1 MRNLNSFLENS
12 WMSTYKSS
20 DQMWLSDALN
30 WEKTSILV
38 SSDWSL
44 ASFLF
49 QSSFINQHL
58 AIDHISKLSHLDTM
72 LIKAN
77 SNSNDIQTLYSS
89 VMNDL
94 ILETS
99 TLSLPTM
106 NLLQTEYQESFS
118 TLMLLAP
125 ELSTMISDYA
135 LSYYTNSVINFLPS
149 AVFDSYTNNMNYYF
163 SEGVLHFMMFWLYAW
178 FIVYFFATS
187 LSLKWSTPAGSH
199 FMRFYY
205 YFFSISRETRIQF
218 EAVMQSMLFF
228 LFYWGMTLLTF
239 DDDQDEII
247 EFVDSSFFYMF
258 TIVVLYLIYKH
269 SIHYFAFL
277 EASVSEGRSVNFVTV
292 QFVKDFLATFSLM
305 LRFYILLFRMNVYDT
320 LEDFFDSY
328 YIFIGDF
335 DDDEYLNELFLS
347 IHGTILFT
355 FDNHDDRSFLFED
368 ENDFSADLFYSYY
381 VIWGKFFYFLVYML
395 EEGARLGLALYIT
408 FLIIFEVHAA
418 NCSYKEDNFFA
429 TKKTTL

>member
-135 LSYYTNSVINFLPS
+135 LAYYTNSVINFLPS

-187 LSLKWSTPAGSH
+187 LSLKWSTPVGSH

-429 TKKTTL
+429 AKKTNL

>member
-1 MRNLNSFLENS
+1 
-12 WMSTYKSS
+12 MSTYKAS
-20 DQMWLSDALN
+20 DQMWLSDSLN

-58 AIDHISKLSHLDTM
+58 SVDHVSKLSHLDVT

-77 SNSNDIQTLYSS
+77 SNSTSIQTLYTSF
-89 VMNDL
+89 MDDL
-94 ILETS
+94 ILEIFTF
-99 TLSLPTM
+99 SLPTI
-106 NLLQTEYQESFS
+106 NLLQTEYQEIFS
-118 TLMLLAP
+118 TLILVAP
-125 ELSTMISDYA
+125 ELSLMLSDYVFA
-135 LSYYTNSVINFLPS
+135 YYTNSVINYLPS
-149 AVFDSYTNNMNYYF
+149 AVFDSYTNNLNFYF
-163 SEGVLHFMMFWLYAW
+163 SEGVLHFMMFWFFVW
-178 FIVYFFATS
+178 FVIYFFTTN
-187 LSLKWSTPAGSH
+187 LSLKWSLPAGSH

-258 TIVVLYLIYKH
+258 SIVVLYLIYKH

-368 ENDFSADLFYSYY
+368 ENDFASDLFYSYY
-381 VIWGKFFYFLVYML
+381 VIWGKFFYFLIYML

-418 NCSYKEDNFFA
+418 NCSYREDTFLNI
-429 TKKTTL
+429 KKQKHNE

>member
-1 MRNLNSFLENS
+1 MTNLNSYLENS

-20 DQMWLSDALN
+20 DQMWLSDSLN
-30 WEKTSILV
+30 WEKTLSLV
-38 SSDWSL
+38 SADWSI

-58 AIDHISKLSHLDTM
+58 SLDHISKLSHLDSL

-77 SNSNDIQTLYSS
+77 SNTTDVQLLYSS
-89 VMNDL
+89 NMNDL

-99 TLSLPTM
+99 ILSLPTM
-106 NLLQTEYQESFS
+106 NLLQTEYQEVFS
-118 TLMLLAP
+118 TLTLLAP
-125 ELSTMISDYA
+125 ELSSMLSDYV
-135 LSYYTNSVINFLPS
+135 LTYYTNSVINFLPS

-163 SEGVLHFMMFWLYAW
+163 SDGVLHFMMFWLYIW
-178 FIVYFFATS
+178 FVVYFFTTTVT
-187 LSLKWSTPAGSH
+187 LKWSTSAGSH
-199 FMRFYY
+199 FARFYY

-218 EAVMQSMLFF
+218 EAVAQSMLFF
-228 LFYWGMTLLTF
+228 LLYWGMTLLTF

-247 EFVDSSFFYMF
+247 ELVDSSFFYVF
-258 TIVVLYLIYKH
+258 TIIVIYLIYKH

-368 ENDFSADLFYSYY
+368 ENDFSSDLFYSYY
-381 VIWGKFFYFLVYML
+381 VVWGKFFYFLVYML

-418 NCSYKEDNFFA
+418 NCSYKEDNFFSK
-429 TKKTTL
+429 KKTNV